1 MSIIPLS
8 QVTLDTVGCLDT
20 RDLEHRADVS
30 AAFSGSIPHLPDIS
44 DPVVVLLPSTVS
56 LYPQVTTRAVREQ
69 VPRVSVVVLDL
80 PMKCTLFIIRDPLAT
95 VLDKKVEESKL

>member
-20 RDLEHRADVS
+20 RDLEHKADLG
-30 AAFSGSIPHLPDIS
+30 AAFPGRIPHLPDIS
-44 DPVVVLLPSTVS
+44 EPVVVLLPGTISV
-56 LYPQVTTRAVREQ
+56 YPQVATRAVREQ

-80 PMKCTLFIIRDPLAT
+80 PMKSQF
-95 VLDKKVEESKL
+95 S